1 MVAVKLTA
9 IIRLFVV
16 LFCVAALTFFLTALI
31 PGDAALV
38 TLGPEA
44 TQEQIDAFREAEGL
58 NDPILL
64 RFVSWLSDLLRGDLG
79 QSIKYGESV
88 SGLIGQRL
96 PVTIQLALMAQ
107 VLALVV
113 ALPLAA
119 FSAFKKGKSFDRVVS
134 ASSFVLLSM
143 PNFIIGIALMY
154 LLSIVLGWLPSSGF
168 VPIGESFTE
177 NLKSMIMPTLA
188 AAVGPIAVYT
198 RVLRSDMALTLSENF
213 ILLARAQGVPPIR
226 ILFRYALRPST
237 LGLITLVGINFGVL
251 LGGAVV
257 VEQLFALPG
266 LGSLLVGAVSSRDF
280 AVVQGITLLIA
291 FIYVI
296 LNFVVD
302 RIYPLV
308 DPRIRASN
316 AS

>member
-1 MVAVKLTA
+1 VVALKLMA
-9 IIRLFVV
+9 IVRLFVV
-16 LFCVAALTFFLTALI
+16 LFAVATLTFFLSSLI
-31 PGDAALV
+31 PGDAALAS
-38 TLGPEA
+38 LGPEA
-44 TQEQIDAFREAEGL
+44 TPEQIEAFREAEGL

-64 RFVSWLSDLLRGDLG
+64 RFVTWLGDLARGDLG

-88 SGLIGQRL
+88 SGLIAQRL

-107 VLALVV
+107 VLALFV

-119 FSAFKKGKSFDRVVS
+119 FSAFRKGKSFDRVVS

-143 PNFIIGIALMY
+143 PNFIIGLALMY
-154 LLSIVLGWLPSSGF
+154 FLSIVLGWLPSSGYI
-168 VPIGESFTE
+168 PLSESFSE

-213 ILLARAQGVPPIR
+213 ILLARAQGIPPIR
-226 ILFRYALRPST
+226 ILFKYALRPST
-237 LGLITLVGINFGVL
+237 LGLVTLVGINFGVL

-266 LGSLLVGAVSSRDF
+266 LGSLLVGAVTSRDF
-280 AVVQGITLLIA
+280 AVVQGITLLVA
-291 FIYVI
+291 FIYV
-296 LNFVVD
+296 LVNFLVD
-302 RIYPLV
+302 RIYPLI
-308 DPRIRASN
+308 DPRIRAGN

>member
-1 MVAVKLTA
+1 MVALKLIA
-9 IIRLFVV
+9 IVRLFVV
-16 LFCVAALTFFLTALI
+16 LFAVATLTFFLSSLI
-31 PGDAALV
+31 PGDAALAA
-38 TLGPEA
+38 LGPEA
-44 TQEQIDAFREAEGL
+44 TPEQVQAFREAEGL

-64 RFVSWLSDLLRGDLG
+64 RFVTWLGDLTRGDLG

-88 SGLIGQRL
+88 SGLIAQRL

-119 FSAFKKGKSFDRVVS
+119 FSAFRKGKNFDRVVS

-143 PNFIIGIALMY
+143 PNFIIGLALMY
-154 LLSIVLGWLPSSGF
+154 FLSIVLGWLPSSGYI
-168 VPIGESFTE
+168 PMSESLSE

-213 ILLARAQGVPPIR
+213 ILLARAQGIPPIR
-226 ILFRYALRPST
+226 ILFNYALRPST

-266 LGSLLVGAVSSRDF
+266 LGSLLVGAVTSRDF
-280 AVVQGITLLIA
+280 AVVQGITLLVA
-291 FIYVI
+291 FIYV
-296 LNFVVD
+296 LVNFLVD
-302 RIYPLV
+302 RIYPLI
-308 DPRIRASN
+308 DPRIRAGN

>member
-1 MVAVKLTA
+1 MKLTA
-9 IIRLFVV
+9 IVRLFVV

-38 TLGPEA
+38 SLGPEA
-44 TQEQIDAFREAEGL
+44 TQEQIEVFREAEGL
-58 NDPILL
+58 NDPNLL
-64 RFVSWLSDLLRGDLG
+64 RFVSWLTDLLRGDLG

-88 SGLIGQRL
+88 SGLIAQRL

-143 PNFIIGIALMY
+143 PHFIIGLALMY

-168 VPIGESFTE
+168 VPLGESVIE
-177 NLKSMIMPTLA
+177 NLRSMIMPTIA
-188 AAVGPIAVYT
+188 AALGPMTVYT

-213 ILLARAQGVPPIR
+213 VLLARAQGVPPIR

-308 DPRIRASN
+308 DPRIRAGN
-316 AS
+316 AG

>member
-9 IIRLFVV
+9 LVRLLVV
-16 LFCVAALTFFLTALI
+16 LFSVATLTFFLTSLI

-44 TQEQIDAFREAEGL
+44 TQEQIDAFRAAEGL
-58 NDPILL
+58 NDPVLV
-64 RFVSWLSDLLRGDLG
+64 RFVSWLSHVFSGDLG

-88 SGLIGQRL
+88 SSLIAQRL
-96 PVTIQLALMAQ
+96 PVTIQLAVMAQ
-107 VLALVV
+107 LLALLV

-119 FSAFKKGKSFDRVVS
+119 FSAFRKGKSFDRVVS

-143 PNFIIGIALMY
+143 PNFIIGLALVY

-168 VPIGESFTE
+168 VSLGESVTE

-266 LGSLLVGAVSSRDF
+266 LGSLLVGAVTSRDF

-296 LNFVVD
+296 LNFAVD

-308 DPRIRASN
+308 DPRIRVGN

>member
-1 MVAVKLTA
+1 MVALKLMA
-9 IIRLFVV
+9 IVRLFVV
-16 LFCVAALTFFLTALI
+16 LFAVATLTFFLSSLI
-31 PGDAALV
+31 PGDAALAS
-38 TLGPEA
+38 LGPEA
-44 TQEQIDAFREAEGL
+44 TPEQIEAFREAEGL

-64 RFVSWLSDLLRGDLG
+64 RFVTWLGDLARGDLG

-88 SGLIGQRL
+88 SGLIAQRL

-107 VLALVV
+107 VLALFV

-119 FSAFKKGKSFDRVVS
+119 FSAFRKGKSFDRVVS

-143 PNFIIGIALMY
+143 PNFIIGLALMY
-154 LLSIVLGWLPSSGF
+154 FLSIVLGWLPSSGYI
-168 VPIGESFTE
+168 PLSESFSE

-213 ILLARAQGVPPIR
+213 ILLARAQGIPPIR
-226 ILFRYALRPST
+226 ILFKYALRPST
-237 LGLITLVGINFGVL
+237 LGLVTLVGINFGVL

-266 LGSLLVGAVSSRDF
+266 LGSLLVGAVTSRDF
-280 AVVQGITLLIA
+280 AVVQGITLLVA
-291 FIYVI
+291 FIYV
-296 LNFVVD
+296 LVNFLVD
-302 RIYPLV
+302 RIYPLI
-308 DPRIRASN
+308 DPRIRAGN

>member
-1 MVAVKLTA
+1 MKLTA
-9 IIRLFVV
+9 IVRLFVV

-38 TLGPEA
+38 SLGPEA
-44 TQEQIDAFREAEGL
+44 TQEQIEVFREAEGL

-64 RFVSWLSDLLRGDLG
+64 RFVSWLTDLLRGDLG

-88 SGLIGQRL
+88 SGLIAQRL

-107 VLALVV
+107 VLALVI

-143 PNFIIGIALMY
+143 PHFIIGLALMY

-168 VPIGESFTE
+168 VPLGESVIE
-177 NLKSMIMPTLA
+177 NLRSMIMPTIA
-188 AAVGPIAVYT
+188 AALGPMTVYT

-213 ILLARAQGVPPIR
+213 VLLARAQGVPPIR

-308 DPRIRASN
+308 DPRIRAGN
-316 AS
+316 AG